1 MTRSVVDMVRR
12 TVDVRGDRMA
22 TEAECLSIQRS
33 MEEAGEEGVEQDPVV
48 LSQ

>member
-22 TEAECLSIQRS
+22 TEAECLNIQRS
-33 MEEAGEEGVEQDPVV
+33 VEEEEKER
-48 LSQ
+48 SRSK